1 MSRTRSVNTNIVP
14 LYPDEV
20 RHKKEPKSVISLVKN
35 SAVPTTVLNFA
46 SPQILTNKFPSFVTT
61 IGSLIRFVVIDE
73 LHLSNSFGRS
83 LRKEF
88 TLIKDK
94 MLSILIKEHSYAL
107 YDDYVHITD

>member
-1 MSRTRSVNTNIVP
+1 MSRTQSVNTNTVP
-14 LYPDEV
+14 VHLDEV
-20 RHKKEPKSVISLVKN
+20 RHKKELKSVISLVKN
-35 SAVPTTVLNFA
+35 PVA
-46 SPQILTNKFPSFVTT
+46 LTNVLVFAYPQSLTNNSPSFVAT
-61 IGSLIRFVVIDE
+61 IRSLIRFVVIDE

-94 MLSILIKEHSYAL
+94 MLSILIKEHSYSL